1 MDKEERRKQFYKNS
15 LDFIKSLNSINKA
28 YRQGLW
34 TLDMLQRKRI
44 RTEIIY
50 GVLLYLRTE
59 MVVTALLCLLLEGQ
73 FFFQ

>member
-50 GVLLYLRTE
+50 GVLLYLGTE
-59 MVVTALLCLLLEGQ
+59 MVVTALLCLLLERQ

>member
-50 GVLLYLRTE
+50 GVLLYLGTE
-59 MVVTALLCLLLEGQ
+59 MIVTVVLCLLLEGQ

>member
-15 LDFIKSLNSINKA
+15 LNFIKSLNSINKA

-44 RTEIIY
+44 RTEILY
-50 GVLLYLRTE
+50 GVLLYLGTE
-59 MVVTALLCLLLEGQ
+59 MVVTVVLCLLLEGQ

>member
-50 GVLLYLRTE
+50 GVLLYLGTE
-59 MVVTALLCLLLEGQ
+59 MVVTVVLCLLLEGQ

>member
-15 LDFIKSLNSINKA
+15 LNFIKSLNSINKA

-50 GVLLYLRTE
+50 GVLLYLGTE
-59 MVVTALLCLLLEGQ
+59 MVVTVVLCLLLEGQ